1 MTLTVLFW
9 ILIALLAV
17 AWLRLRRRI
26 RDRTRPPGLRD
37 EDVERILRTGRL
49 DREEHEPLDLE
60 EIEEE
65 ERRFW
70 NESSWDEAE
79 EW

>member
-9 ILIALLAV
+9 ILLGLLAL
-17 AWLRLRRRI
+17 AWFRLRRRI
-26 RDRTRPPGLRD
+26 RDRTRPPDLGD
-37 EDVERILRTGRL
+37 EDVERILRTGQL
-49 DREEHEPLDLE
+49 DRDEHEPLDLD